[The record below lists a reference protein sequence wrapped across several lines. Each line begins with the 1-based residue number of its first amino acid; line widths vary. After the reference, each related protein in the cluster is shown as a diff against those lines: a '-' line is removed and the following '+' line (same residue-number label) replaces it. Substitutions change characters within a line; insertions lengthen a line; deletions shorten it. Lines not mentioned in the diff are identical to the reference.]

1 MDVIE
6 LRNPNALRLP
16 ALQGLLKRAV
26 ESEALLSP
34 DGFDVLAEDI
44 FNFVIRTDQFML
56 VGSEKGEFRSLVLG
70 YEPGSRMFP
79 YPSVIMFYN
88 EGSRALLRATKTK
101 LLDILVAKGYTKM
114 LGINGSKR
122 HDGAWLRLLTPKG
135 ATSRIVGSM
144 AIFEVE

>member
-16 ALQGLLKRAV
+16 ALQHLLKRAV
-26 ESEALLSP
+26 ESEVLLSP

-44 FNFVIRTDQFML
+44 FGFVMNPGQFML

-79 YPSVIMFYN
+79 YPTVIMFYN
-88 EGSRALLRATKTK
+88 EGSRALLTATKEK
-101 LLDILVAKGYTKM
+101 LLDIIIAKGYTKM
-114 LGINGSKR
+114 LGVNGSKR
-122 HDGAWLRLLTPKG
+122 RDGPWLRLLTPKG